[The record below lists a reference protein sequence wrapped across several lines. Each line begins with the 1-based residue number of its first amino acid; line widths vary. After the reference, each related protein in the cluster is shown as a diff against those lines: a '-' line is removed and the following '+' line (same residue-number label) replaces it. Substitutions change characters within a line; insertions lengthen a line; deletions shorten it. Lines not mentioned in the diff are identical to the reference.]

1 MSRTLRFA
9 DFLEVTGFEDAPF
22 AWHLSGMVFDNYK
35 EVVEALRGTQS

>member
-22 AWHLSGMVFDNYK
+22 AWQLSGMTFDNYK